1 MGIKEASLKL
11 AAVTLIADE
20 AKRAK
25 DRLRAEL
32 QAEMDG
38 IGADR
43 IKAELDGETVAYVTT
58 VQPKFKWEITSD
70 RKFIE
75 WVKSQMPSEIVET
88 VRPSYVDYV
97 LSHLKYVDD
106 LVVAPNGEIVDWAVG
121 SASEPYLTTKFQGEG
136 REKIKDAII
145 GKAIETV
152 DVLELETPS
161 EQGF

>member
-1 MGIKEASLKL
+1 MSIKEASLKL

-70 RKFIE
+70 KKFVE

-88 VRPSYVDYV
+88 VRESYVDWV
-97 LSHLKYVDD
+97 KSNLKYVDD
-106 LVVAPNGEIVDWAVG
+106 LVIAPNGEIVDWAVG
-121 SASEPYLTTKFQGEG
+121 SASEPYLTTKFHSDG
-136 REKIKDAII
+136 REKVREALI
-145 GKAIETV
+145 GKVIEAV
-152 DVLELETPS
+152 KVLELE
-161 EQGF
+161 